1 MRWAIYNLTL
11 AALNTVFVVHDVH
24 IGLTSF
30 AWFNGASA
38 IGCGLI
44 GAAAVAKRSDH
55 GSQL

>member
-24 IGLTSF
+24 IGFTGL
-30 AWFNGASA
+30 AWFNGAIA

-44 GAAAVAKRSDH
+44 GATAVDKRSDR
-55 GSQL
+55 GSQP